1 MIFPHGRKD
10 QIMAN
15 ESIMKVL
22 ESLGIRT
29 AGADAAPVH
38 VDLTVPELVE
48 HALAAG
54 EGKLL
59 DNGALS
65 VETGERTGRSPK
77 DRFIVDTPDVHDTI
91 AWGGVNVPI
100 ARESFESVRDGIA
113 GHFAERPLYVVRG
126 LAGADRR
133 HARKFLIVCERA
145 SQALFIK
152 QLLVRPTDEE
162 LETYGAPDFTVLAA
176 PDYKTDPERDGVH
189 SDATVIINF
198 EDRMTVIAGTGYS
211 GEIKKSVFSVMNYL
225 LPVEDKVL
233 SMHCSANVDPESGKS
248 AVYFGLSGTGK
259 TSLSATIT
267 RQLIGDDEH
276 GWALGDSVFNIEGGC
291 YAKCDGLTE
300 EREPEIYRAVR
311 FGALTENVVSDAK
324 RHPDYFDLSLTQNT
338 RVGYPVEYIP
348 NCNPAGTGPE
358 PSIVFFLTCDAFG
371 VLPPIAR
378 LTREA
383 AMYHFVTGFTS
394 KVAGTEQ
401 GIVDPVPTFS
411 ALFGEPFMPLD
422 PMVYADM
429 LAERMDRSG
438 AKVYLV
444 NTGWVGGGYGVGN
457 RIPIQYNHASIAAA
471 YDGALDN
478 VEYVHDDI
486 FNLDVPVECPGVPT
500 EMMDQRSFWADPE
513 AYDASA
519 RKLAGMFEEN
529 FARRFPNLPDEVR
542 DAGPHA

>member
-358 PSIVFFLTCDAFG
+358 PSIVF
-371 VLPPIAR
+371 
-378 LTREA
+378 
-383 AMYHFVTGFTS
+383 
-394 KVAGTEQ
+394 
-401 GIVDPVPTFS
+401 S

-529 FARRFPNLPDEVR
+529 FARRFPNLPAEVR